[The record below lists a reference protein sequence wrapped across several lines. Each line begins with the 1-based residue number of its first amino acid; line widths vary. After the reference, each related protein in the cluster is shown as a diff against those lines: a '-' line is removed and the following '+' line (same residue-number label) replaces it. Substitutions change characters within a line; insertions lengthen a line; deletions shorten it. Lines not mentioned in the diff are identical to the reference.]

1 MKGYRH
7 VFPLLLLAAPLS
19 GYAAEQLVPAG
30 SLIQCTISE
39 PKLSSKTADIGDPVL
54 CRVGHVE
61 GRSLPWGSVLVGRFE
76 DYKDPG
82 HLVGK
87 GWMELKFDRMIIQ
100 PDIVV
105 PLAAKV
111 VDVPKYSVDREGRI
125 LGKGHPVRDTVEWL
139 IPVLWP
145 IDLIN
150 LPRRGP
156 RPVLKA
162 ETRLTLK
169 VMDDFGVPTREMA
182 QQPQVLQPRQPV
194 VYEQPAPVV
203 QQAPIA
209 YEYPAPPPPQPMRV
223 VRRMPPPPAMLV
235 MRNGY
240 GMYATNYWVQ
250 GNSIRYTAVNG
261 APVVMPVEQ
270 LDLPSTVAVNQQRG
284 VNFSLQSAGYGGY

>member
-1 MKGYRH
+1 MR
-7 VFPLLLLAAPLS
+7 
-19 GYAAEQLVPAG
+19 YAVAEQLVPAG

-100 PDIVV
+100 PDTVIPVSARVV
-105 PLAAKV
+105 E
-111 VDVPKYSVDREGRI
+111 VPKYPVDRQGRI

-182 QQPQVLQPRQPV
+182 REAPALQPRQPV
-194 VYEQPAPVV
+194 SYAAPAPVIEVAPASAPVVYEYAPLPPAPVV
-203 QQAPIA
+203 VRR
-209 YEYPAPPPPQPMRV
+209 PAPLPTL
-223 VRRMPPPPAMLV
+223 LV

-250 GNSIRYTAVNG
+250 GNSIRYIAMNG
-261 APVVMPVEQ
+261 APVVLPAQQ
-270 LDLPSTVAVNQQRG
+270 LDYPATVYANQQRG
-284 VNFSLQSAGYGGY
+284 VNFSLQPSGGYGGY